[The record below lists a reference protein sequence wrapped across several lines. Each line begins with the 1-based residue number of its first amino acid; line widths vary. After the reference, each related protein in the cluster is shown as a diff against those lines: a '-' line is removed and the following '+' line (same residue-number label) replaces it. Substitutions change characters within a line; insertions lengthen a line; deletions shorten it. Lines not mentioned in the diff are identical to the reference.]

1 MNSNVYNLLPEK
13 FEKLKT
19 ESRLNRNCLKRN
31 DCCKNS
37 VTFGSTGMYFSL
49 FSSGIE
55 FFSFIKVNSS
65 SIDDMRFTFTIRCYF
80 VVQVNREWLHEIRF
94 VLCVD

>member
-1 MNSNVYNLLPEK
+1 MSMTETENWKPFEPKL
-13 FEKLKT
+13 FEKKWLLQKQ
-19 ESRLNRNCLKRN
+19 
-31 DCCKNS
+31 S
-37 VTFGSTGMYFSL
+37 VTFGSTGVYFSL

-55 FFSFIKVNSS
+55 FLSFIKVNSS

-80 VVQVNREWLHEIRF
+80 VVQVNREWLHEICF